1 MEKAGATPADVDDV
15 IVHATTVVTNAV
27 LTRSGQ
33 PTALFVTEG
42 FKDVLFI
49 RDEHRYDMFD
59 PQIEYAD
66 PIVPRDLTWGVA
78 ERTLANGTVSMNI
91 DEVQIRQF
99 SAEMREK
106 GVDAVGICLL
116 NAYVNGTNEQRVRD
130 ICCKNGRSYTCRSRP
145 RLRRRSANT
154 LARQRR
160 RLTPTHGP

>member
-1 MEKAGATPADVDDV
+1 M
-15 IVHATTVVTNAV
+15 
-27 LTRSGQ
+27 
-33 PTALFVTEG
+33 
-42 FKDVLFI
+42 LFI
-49 RDEHRYDMFD
+49 RDEHRYDID

-99 SAEMREK
+99 SAEMRE

-130 ICCKNGRSYTCRSRP
+130 ILLQEWPELYVSISSEVAPQIREYPRAATTALNAYTRPITEPYLTRLSKELETRGFASRP
-145 RLRRRSANT
+145 LIMMSNGGVLGTKPPASFQSA
-154 LARQRR
+154 
-160 RLTPTHGP
+160 